1 MNQPA
6 AFTHK
11 TDHKTIETS
20 NPRIVT
26 VQGIKCLDGG
36 TIKQGKK
43 FVPYM
48 IRLDNKPELVAK
60 LEAYQAE
67 VNAYNNWFDGQ
78 VEIVKATISINTPA
92 NFTEAENDDFSW
104 STFDGTSGKTLT
116 EKATGKEIYQM
127 RYSNGGGNLTDET
140 KAKVSVFWDALEA
153 LRNDAK
159 AAAEAA
165 AREWAASPEGKAETA
180 EWERY
185 EAFKREMERA
195 DSDY

>member
-1 MNQPA
+1 MNQPT
-6 AFTHK
+6 AFVYETA
-11 TDHKTIETS
+11 HKTIETS

-26 VQGIKCLDGG
+26 IQGIKCMDGG

-60 LEAYQAE
+60 LEAYQAK
-67 VNAYNNWFDGQ
+67 VDAYNTWFSGQ
-78 VEIVKATISINTPA
+78 VEIVKATITIDRQV

-140 KAKVSVFWDALEA
+140 KVKVSIFWDALEA

-159 AAAEAA
+159 SAAKSA
-165 AREWAASPEGKAETA
+165 AREWAASPEGKAETS
-180 EWERY
+180 EWKRY
-185 EAFKREMERA
+185 EAFKNEMERS